1 MRPSRSLNI
10 RLLGEL
16 RLARDGTPLPLPAS
30 RKTRALLGY
39 LIATGQAHRRERLC
53 DLFWDGP
60 DDPRAELRWCL
71 SKIRSLLVDVEAR
84 LVADRER
91 VCIELEN
98 AAVDL
103 LSVRSLL
110 RDGVAAASTDDLR
123 QAVSLFG
130 GEFLDGLDLPACYR
144 YQEWCMAEREA
155 VSRLRLSVLGALVE
169 RLQDNPDEALAHAR
183 ALTVA
188 DPLSEAGHAAVVRL
202 LTRIGRSKEA
212 VSHYERARRVFEAE
226 LGGEPSGELEEARKA
241 LHSFTE
247 QRVAAEPPARAPD
260 TPPRPVRTAPSR
272 LRAIGRDAEL
282 ALVERCIADTVKRQA
297 ADVLLITGEAGIG
310 KSHLLEQAA
319 ERMVSAGGCAWSARA
334 FEPEAV
340 RPYGIWQDI
349 LRPIVREQPRE
360 QLPANLGILLP
371 EAGAAAHVDDRSR
384 LFEAVVDLLR
394 QVGSE
399 RAVLI
404 ALDDIQ
410 WIDEAS
416 SSLLHYVARHIDAAS
431 GVLIMCT
438 AREGEIDDNAA
449 ASSVL
454 RSLARDRRLQKIALG
469 PLGPEDTIE
478 LVGLIDPGLD
488 GDRIFSESEG
498 NPLFTLELA
507 RAHRRGEAEPGP
519 TIEAVIG
526 GQLARTHRTG
536 A

>member
-60 DDPRAELRWCL
+60 DDPRAELRWSL
-71 SKIRSLLVDVEAR
+71 SKIRSLLVDGEAR

-91 VCIELEN
+91 VGIELEN

-110 RDGVAAASTDDLR
+110 GDGVAAASTDDLR

-130 GEFLDGLDLPACYR
+130 GEFLDGLDLPVCYR

-169 RLQDNPDEALAHAR
+169 RLQDNPEEALAHAR

-202 LTRIGRSKEA
+202 LTRIGRNKEA
-212 VSHYERARRVFEAE
+212 ASHYERARRVFETE

-241 LHSFTE
+241 LHSCTE
-247 QRVAAEPPARAPD
+247 LRVAAEPRARAPD
-260 TPPRPVRTAPSR
+260 IPPRPVRTAPGR
-272 LRAIGRDAEL
+272 LPAIGRDAEL

-319 ERMVSAGGCAWSARA
+319 ERMVSAGGLCLERKGLRARGR
-334 FEPEAV
+334 PAV
-340 RPYGIWQDI
+340 RHLAGYSS
-349 LRPIVREQPRE
+349 RHRSRATARRASRKPRN
-360 QLPANLGILLP
+360 PASRSRRC
-371 EAGAAAHVDDRSR
+371 AHVDDRSR

-399 RAVLI
+399 RPVLI

-431 GVLIMCT
+431 GVLIACT
-438 AREGEIDDNAA
+438 AREGEIEDNAA

-454 RSLARDRRLQKIALG
+454 RSLARDRRLEKIALG
-469 PLGPEDTIE
+469 PLGPRRH
-478 LVGLIDPGLD
+478 
-488 GDRIFSESEG
+488 DRACRTDRSRSRWRPHLLRE
-498 NPLFTLELA
+498 
-507 RAHRRGEAEPGP
+507 RGQSACSRWSWPGP
-519 TIEAVIG
+519 IAG
-526 GQLARTHRTG
+526 ARPSQDQRSRP
-536 A
+536 